1 MYVCMYICMYV
12 SAMLGRDANYQT
24 VLKWADKY
32 KRMQVLVNAETFED
46 VQRGLIMVHIH
57 TYIHTYTYIYT
68 HTYTLIH
75 TYIHAV
81 CSRII
86 FT

>member
-1 MYVCMYICMYV
+1 MYICMYV

-46 VQRGLIMVHIH
+46 VQRGLIMVL
-57 TYIHTYTYIYT
+57 IHTYTYIYT
-68 HTYTLIH
+68 Y
-75 TYIHAV
+75 TYIHTCMQCV
-81 CSRII
+81 QESYLRDTYIH
-86 FT
+86 TST